1 MMILPTFLKWAG
13 GKRRLI
19 SQIDPYLPKTVDRY
33 IEPFLGGGAMFFYI
47 KQKYSPKFCLI
58 SDINKDL
65 IDTYIVVRDN
75 PDQLIKYLRYF
86 KKNNSKDFYYKIRK
100 DFNLNKIL
108 GAKRCAAF
116 IYLNKTC
123 FNGLYRV
130 NSKNEFNVPYGKYK
144 NPEIF
149 NEKTIKHASDLLK
162 GTLILYQ
169 DYELTKNIIQ
179 KGDFVYLDP
188 CYDPINK
195 TSFAQY
201 TPKRF
206 NDEDNEKLANYMAYL
221 RERGAKT
228 MLSNNITQNVKRLYP
243 QEKGFDWIK
252 VSCPRSINSIGMGRG
267 NISELLIV
275 NFLP

>member
-19 SQIDPYLPKTVDRY
+19 SQIDPYLPKTVDKY